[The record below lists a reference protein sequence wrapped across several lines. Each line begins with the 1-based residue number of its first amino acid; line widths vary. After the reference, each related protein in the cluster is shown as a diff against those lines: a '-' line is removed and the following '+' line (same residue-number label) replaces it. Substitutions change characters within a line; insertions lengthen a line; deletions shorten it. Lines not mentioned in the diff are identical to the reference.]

1 MSSTAVSLRMNQ
13 AARFYEASIGKKVVM
28 AVTGFILFGYV
39 VGHLIGNL
47 QVYIGREQINSYAEF
62 LHSHV
67 ILLWIARVV
76 LLAAVGL
83 HILSSLQLWML
94 KRKARPLGYV
104 KEDDPPSG
112 YASRTML
119 WSGPI
124 IAAFV
129 VFHIL
134 HLTTGSLGLP
144 FRELDAYDNLVNGF
158 RIIPVAIAYIVAI
171 SLLCLHLYHGVWSMF
186 QTLGVSHPGY
196 SLLLK
201 RLAAIFAICIAIGYI
216 SIPISVLTGIIGS

>member
-1 MSSTAVSLRMNQ
+1 MSSTAIGLRMNQ
-13 AARFYEASIGKKVVM
+13 AARFYQASIGKKAVM

-39 VGHLIGNL
+39 VGHLAGNL
-47 QVYIGREQINSYAEF
+47 QVYMGREQINSYAEF
-62 LHSHV
+62 LHSHP
-67 ILLWIARVV
+67 LALWVARIV

-83 HILSSLQLWML
+83 HILSSVQLWML
-94 KRKARPLGYV
+94 KRKARPVGYV
-104 KEDDPPSG
+104 KEDDPPAG

-158 RIIPVAIAYIVAI
+158 RIVPVSIAYVFAV

-186 QTLGVSHPGY
+186 QSLGISHPRY
-196 SLLLK
+196 TPLLK
-201 RLAAIFAICIAIGYI
+201 RLAAVFAIAIAIGYI
-216 SIPISVLTGIIGS
+216 SIPVSVMAGFISS

>member
-1 MSSTAVSLRMNQ
+1 MSSTAVSLRANQ
-13 AARFYEASIGKKVVM
+13 AARFYQASIGKKVVM
-28 AVTGFILFGYV
+28 AITGFILFGYV

-47 QVYIGREQINSYAEF
+47 QVYLGREQINSYAEF
-62 LHSHV
+62 LHAHA
-67 ILLWIARVV
+67 IPLWIARIV

-83 HILSSLQLWML
+83 HIVTSAQLWLL
-94 KRKARPLGYV
+94 KREARPVGYV
-104 KEDDPPSG
+104 KEDDPPAG

-119 WSGPI
+119 WSGPL

-134 HLTTGSLGLP
+134 HLTTGSVGLP

-158 RIIPVAIAYIVAI
+158 RIIPVSTAYIVAM

-186 QTLGVSHPGY
+186 QTLGVSHARY

-201 RLAAIFAICIAIGYI
+201 RLAAILAICLAIGYI
-216 SIPISVLTGIIGS
+216 SIPVSVMTGLIGS